1 MSSLPLPLEEDA
13 PSGFL
18 AWFPYGRQDLPGWR
32 FDVITLLAIIGESS
46 VAEHAQT
53 LTASRLCLLP
63 RIIPAPQA
71 LLKPARPQRLPET
84 NAKMVGV
91 YGGVVLDTVGFFAN
105 ILHPLDEMKAFS
117 FRVLE
122 IKHTEEALKA
132 LQAGKPEK
140 PTMTTPK
147 KGGDSWWRMWRMRQA
162 GHTTSS
168 VNTTIHH
175 QTTSPRGGLFDPD
188 PANPSE
194 KPKRKTTTVQFI
206 TTDND
211 LERGSSSNSPTLH
224 SPPNHNRHHHLH
236 IPRTTTIKPSVP
248 ATFYSPVHLLSLLSF
263 ALTLAIIILSALW
276 EDGTAIL
283 ATVLISLASSVVC
296 YASLWQPVLMNRTTN
311 SKVPKGDVV
320 IRTREGAFLLI
331 KCTEEVAR
339 ELYSGTE
346 ECRYVVKSDV
356 YRVYMGLGMVLLM
369 VSVVLLGNC
378 GWNSQV
384 LIGGGYICLNGL
396 YWMMGLVKEERF
408 WDLGK
413 RYTMRDVTPEDA
425 KWAHVVPD
433 EHEREHEMTNNGGRW
448 DMKSDNR
455 KKEGQERGHDDDTVP
470 SFTRTMWYAIRETE
484 GQVAWVKRSGAMPKT
499 KQWKKWLEEA
509 RDMAKRGE
517 KGWKAVRRK
526 NEIMKEEGAEENAE
540 QMAPAQEV
548 QRKGTI
554 QA

>member
-1 MSSLPLPLEEDA
+1 MSSLPLPMEEDA
-13 PSGFL
+13 PTGVLS
-18 AWFPYGRQDLPGWR
+18 WFPWGRQDLPGWR

-71 LLKPARPQRLPET
+71 LLKPIRPQRLPEA

-117 FRVLE
+117 FKVLE
-122 IKHTEEALKA
+122 IKHTDEALRA
-132 LQAGKPEK
+132 IQAGKTREEK
-140 PTMTTPK
+140 GTVTTPRR
-147 KGGDSWWRMWRMRQA
+147 KGGDSWWKRWGAKHTNRQQEPINSNS
-162 GHTTSS
+162 TT
-168 VNTTIHH
+168 VH
-175 QTTSPRGGLFDPD
+175 TTSPRGGLFDRTES
-188 PANPSE
+188 NTTE
-194 KPKRKTTTVQFI
+194 KPKRKSTVRFT

-211 LERGSSSNSPTLH
+211 LERGSSSTSPTLT
-224 SPPNHNRHHHLH
+224 SPTNHHPHHHHHHVH
-236 IPRTTTIKPSVP
+236 IPRATTIKPSVP
-248 ATFYSPVHLLSLLSF
+248 ASFYSPVHLLSVLSF
-263 ALTLAIIILSALW
+263 LLTIAIIILSALW
-276 EDGTAIL
+276 QDGTAIL

-296 YASLWQPVLMNRTTN
+296 YASLWKPVLMNRTTT

-346 ECRYVVKSDV
+346 ECKYAVESDL

-378 GWNSQV
+378 RWNSQV
-384 LIGGGYICLNGL
+384 LIGGCYIMLNGL

-408 WDLGK
+408 WDLKK
-413 RYTMRDVTPEDA
+413 RYKVRDVTPGDA
-425 KWAHVVPD
+425 RAAHVVPKED
-433 EHEREHEMTNNGGRW
+433 EDIHVEEDER
-448 DMKSDNR
+448 
-455 KKEGQERGHDDDTVP
+455 P
-470 SFTRTMWYAIRETE
+470 SFTRTMWYAIRETR
-484 GQVAWVKRSGAMPKT
+484 GQVAWVERSGAMPVT
-499 KQWKKWLEEA
+499 EQWREWLREA
-509 RDMAKRGE
+509 REMAERGE
-517 KGWKAVRRK
+517 KGKGWKAVKRK
-526 NEIMKEEGAEENAE
+526 NEIMAGSAHGEDAA
-540 QMAPAQEV
+540 QVAPAQEV
-548 QRKGTI
+548 QRRGTI